1 MATKKL
7 TPVKRKPAPVN
18 DIDIEEEVA
27 PSKAKAKASDTKDS
41 AADPSGLYT
50 RTEVLEELKK
60 QTEYLHRVDW
70 KLWMIMNM
78 VRIIGEEN
86 GYTFR
91 LHQGLS
97 DMDNIKENE

>member
-7 TPVKRKPAPVN
+7 TPVNRKPKES
-18 DIDIEEEVA
+18 IEIEEEVVA
-27 PSKAKAKASDTKDS
+27 SKAKTTTAKDDASPLFTQ
-41 AADPSGLYT
+41 
-50 RTEVLEELKK
+50 TEVLEELKK

-70 KLWMIMNM
+70 KLWMLMNM

>member
-18 DIDIEEEVA
+18 DIDIEEEFVA
-27 PSKAKAKASDTKDS
+27 PKAKAKTTAKDS
-41 AADPSGLYT
+41 ADASPLFT
-50 RTEVLEELKK
+50 QTEVLEELKK

-70 KLWMIMNM
+70 KLWMLMNM